1 MQFFQDE
8 RVCGSLDRATL
19 KFNENFPKDANIKS
33 VAMCAVMIYHGG
45 FLVDEVRPTN
55 QKITNKFLKSHENP

>member
-1 MQFFQDE
+1 MSALVCGLAKVRMQFFQDE

-45 FLVDEVRPTN
+45 FLVDEPKN
-55 QKITNKFLKSHENP
+55 NK